1 MTWSDSK
8 SSVEKLWVHTFQC
21 LRFKRVPTNSVA
33 GAAVRS
39 KNKLIF
45 HRKFGKS
52 DFLDF
57 KKAAVKDYR
66 FNECCESSNMDL
78 RCCTYV
84 SYNIKAIPLL

>member
-1 MTWSDSK
+1 MIWRDSK

-45 HRKFGKS
+45 HENVRKSGFSK
-52 DFLDF
+52 F
-57 KKAAVKDYR
+57 KKGAVKDYQ
-66 FNECCESSNMDL
+66 FN
-78 RCCTYV
+78 
-84 SYNIKAIPLL
+84 